1 MLENLGWIY
10 YLLSRFE
17 PIRGF
22 AITAIVVMVV
32 TLFAGIMIRGVT
44 SDAYKESDREFGIG
58 VFTKAKSFS
67 KWIWIPILLVV
78 LVPTKEDGM
87 ISVGLQAGGQAAV
100 QAGAKLEEL
109 SQSEL
114 AGKIMSVVEAKV
126 NKALDEAQRD
136 NKPEK

>member
-17 PIRGF
+17 PIRSF
-22 AITAIVVMVV
+22 AITAIIIMCAVMLVS
-32 TLFAGIMIRGVT
+32 LLIRGVT
-44 SDAYKESDREFGIG
+44 TDAYKESEREFGIN
-58 VFTKAKSFS
+58 VFTGAKKFC

-78 LVPTKEDGM
+78 LVPSKEDGM

-126 NKALDEAQRD
+126 NKALDEAQKD
-136 NKPEK
+136 NKP